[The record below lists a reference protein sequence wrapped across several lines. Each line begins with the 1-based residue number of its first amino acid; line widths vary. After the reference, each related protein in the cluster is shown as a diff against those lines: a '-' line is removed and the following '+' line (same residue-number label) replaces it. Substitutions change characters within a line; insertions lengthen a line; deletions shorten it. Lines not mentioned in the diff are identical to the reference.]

1 MNPLVNDRVLYLAA
15 GAILILLALIAALRL
30 RARNGKAQWL
40 SDLDDDR
47 ADRRRFYFSEL
58 QDPNSWAPR
67 KPANVRHVKRATY
80 GFTIDELREDE
91 LEAQRLEDLRKS
103 AAAAYRPTKVTS
115 LRDYSRGPH

>member
-15 GAILILLALIAALRL
+15 GVILILLALIAAVRL

-47 ADRRRFYFSEL
+47 DMRERWDRWSAFL
-58 QDPNSWAPR
+58 DVQ
-67 KPANVRHVKRATY
+67 
-80 GFTIDELREDE
+80 
-91 LEAQRLEDLRKS
+91 EAQRLEDVRKS
-103 AAAAYRPTKVTS
+103 AAAAYRPTKVTR